1 MKRKSP
7 ESLSSGGRHH
17 HRGFKILPL
26 PITFP
31 SPSST
36 LSHPFNSAS
45 RPLSPETTN
54 SSSPANPLPTSF
66 HVSGP
71 SAVAFGIQQD
81 SPSSKNE
88 TEINGGDNEEAVS
101 VEKRGNRIAIHL
113 KCPCGKSHRILQA
126 GNNFYYN
133 LI

>member
-7 ESLSSGGRHH
+7 ESLSSGHHHH

-36 LSHPFNSAS
+36 LSHPFNSTAS

-54 SSSPANPLPTSF
+54 PSSPPFHPSF
-66 HVSGP
+66 SGP

-101 VEKRGNRIAIHL
+101 VEKCGNGIAIHL